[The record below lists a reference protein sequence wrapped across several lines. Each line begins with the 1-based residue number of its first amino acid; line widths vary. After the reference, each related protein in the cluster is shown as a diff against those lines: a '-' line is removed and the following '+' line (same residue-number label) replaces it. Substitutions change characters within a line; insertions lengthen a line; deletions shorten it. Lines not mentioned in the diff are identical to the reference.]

1 MRGQTRGRIW
11 GRERADQPS
20 HLLQDLVEVRLDV
33 VEVAVD
39 GEEDA
44 RRVPLELRR
53 ARRDRR
59 GVGREA
65 RRPLQLRVA
74 ADELGRRAEAEERD
88 GVLADEGPRV
98 AHLRE
103 LREEHARRALLA
115 RQKLLGRARRLAH
128 PALAALKPQLALLR
142 LQQDDPRFGDA
153 GLAAQLGDPRAAR
166 LRLHLGERRVQR
178 LQRLDF
184 ARRAVDRPRGL
195 RDAPAQRRA
204 PLLREGAGAQ
214 HALRPLEHREEP
226 PDHASARAR
235 RRLPARR
242 HANFPG
248 AGGPALA
255 AEFPRRASPCRA
267 AAAAGRQAGDAGP
280 RAGRDDGGGGRRGG
294 ARRRR

>member
-11 GRERADQPS
+11 GRERAMWDQPS

-88 GVLADEGPRV
+88 GVLTDEGPRV

-128 PALAALKPQLALLR
+128 PALAALKPEVALLR
-142 LQQDDPRFGDA
+142 LQQDDPRLGDA
-153 GLAAQLGDPRAAR
+153 GLAAQLGDARAAR

-184 ARRAVDRPRGL
+184 ARRAVDRRARL
-195 RDAPAQRRA
+195 RDAPAKRRA

-235 RRLPARR
+235 
-242 HANFPG
+242 
-248 AGGPALA
+248 
-255 AEFPRRASPCRA
+255 C
-267 AAAAGRQAGDAGP
+267 
-280 RAGRDDGGGGRRGG
+280 
-294 ARRRR
+294 

>member
-11 GRERADQPS
+11 GRERAAEQRS

-128 PALAALKPQLALLR
+128 PALAALKPEVALLR
-142 LQQDDPRFGDA
+142 LQQDDPRLGDA

-184 ARRAVDRPRGL
+184 ARRAVDRRARL

-226 PDHASARAR
+226 PDHASAC
-235 RRLPARR
+235 
-242 HANFPG
+242 
-248 AGGPALA
+248 
-255 AEFPRRASPCRA
+255 ASC
-267 AAAAGRQAGDAGP
+267 
-280 RAGRDDGGGGRRGG
+280 
-294 ARRRR
+294 